1 MEHNTLG
8 HSTIRHS
15 RCELLLENSCSSTR
29 CPKCE
34 AHRKSL
40 HAMLSR
46 KKKESSS
53 DQAKPSSHS
62 NFRYLATPV
71 KVNRLAQTHTLL
83 RQKTQYI
90 ERLKLKIEKLQGVT
104 MDSSTHDDLQAI
116 VKENTTLIHE
126 KYPPDTFQR
135 LFWDQQEQAARVK
148 DARSMRWHPLMV
160 KWCLYLRHVS
170 GKAYEILR
178 QSGCIK
184 LPSQRTLRDYT
195 HFVSTTVGFST
206 EVDRQLMDIA
216 NIEHCKEHEKY
227 VLLLMD
233 EMYVKEDL
241 VYDKHTGALT
251 GFVNLGETNEH
262 LLQLEHQLRS
272 GNDANEPLAKTM
284 LVLMV
289 RGLFTRLQFP
299 YSQFACTAVSGDL
312 LFHPLWK
319 AIARLERIGFKVLA
333 VTCDGASPN
342 RRLFKLH
349 RSEEG
354 VTYKVENPFTT
365 EGRFIYFISDPPHLL
380 KTTRNCW
387 QSKKRHLWVCTHCVN
402 LC

>member
-1 MEHNTLG
+1 MCRALVTFSHVFTTVSGVVEVLERVDSLKVCPGNADEKFSSLRSFRKGMFSAGIPYCLAPSPHSSHQCCHSTGETRTATVEHNTLG

-116 VKENTTLIHE
+116 VKENTTLIH
-126 KYPPDTFQR
+126 
-135 LFWDQQEQAARVK
+135 
-148 DARSMRWHPLMV
+148 
-160 KWCLYLRHVS
+160 VS

-227 VLLLMD
+227 VLLQ
-233 EMYVKEDL
+233 Y
-241 VYDKHTGALT
+241 
-251 GFVNLGETNEH
+251 
-262 LLQLEHQLRS
+262 
-272 GNDANEPLAKTM
+272 
-284 LVLMV
+284 
-289 RGLFTRLQFP
+289 
-299 YSQFACTAVSGDL
+299 
-312 LFHPLWK
+312 
-319 AIARLERIGFKVLA
+319 
-333 VTCDGASPN
+333 
-342 RRLFKLH
+342 
-349 RSEEG
+349 
-354 VTYKVENPFTT
+354 
-365 EGRFIYFISDPPHLL
+365 
-380 KTTRNCW
+380 
-387 QSKKRHLWVCTHCVN
+387 
-402 LC
+402 

>member
-148 DARSMRWHPLMV
+148 DARSMRWHPLIYGEV
-160 KWCLYLRHVS
+160 VLVSSTCL
-170 GKAYEILR
+170 G
-178 QSGCIK
+178 QS
-184 LPSQRTLRDYT
+184 LRDLAA
-195 HFVSTTVGFST
+195 VW
-206 EVDRQLMDIA
+206 
-216 NIEHCKEHEKY
+216 
-227 VLLLMD
+227 
-233 EMYVKEDL
+233 
-241 VYDKHTGALT
+241 VY
-251 GFVNLGETNEH
+251 
-262 LLQLEHQLRS
+262 
-272 GNDANEPLAKTM
+272 
-284 LVLMV
+284 
-289 RGLFTRLQFP
+289 
-299 YSQFACTAVSGDL
+299 
-312 LFHPLWK
+312 
-319 AIARLERIGFKVLA
+319 
-333 VTCDGASPN
+333 
-342 RRLFKLH
+342 
-349 RSEEG
+349 
-354 VTYKVENPFTT
+354 
-365 EGRFIYFISDPPHLL
+365 
-380 KTTRNCW
+380 KTTL
-387 QSKKRHLWVCTHCVN
+387 STHAEGLHPFCFHHSW
-402 LC
+402 LLYRGRSAADGYRQHRALQGA